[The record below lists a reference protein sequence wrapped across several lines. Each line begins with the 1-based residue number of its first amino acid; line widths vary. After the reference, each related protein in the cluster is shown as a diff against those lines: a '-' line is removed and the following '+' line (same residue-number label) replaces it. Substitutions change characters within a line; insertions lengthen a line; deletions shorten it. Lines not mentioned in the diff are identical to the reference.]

1 MLYTLNLYRD
11 VYQLHLNK
19 TGKNEDLCVC
29 EIVKFLAIE
38 TCSYLDIYHQTS
50 GGLF

>member
-19 TGKNEDLCVC
+19 TGKYDVCVC
-29 EIVKFLAIE
+29 EIVKFLVIE
-38 TCSYLDIYHQTS
+38 TCSYLDIYHQTRV
-50 GGLF
+50 GELF